1 MAADKLSDE
10 VLREGIKALKEIY
23 KKSKKKE
30 DLQTMMAVADRFL
43 LLFESTSDIER
54 DKRHPTG
61 FSRIVMET
69 EDDGD

>member
-10 VLREGIKALKEIY
+10 ILRQGMKALRDIY

-43 LLFESTSDIER
+43 LLYESMSDTER
-54 DKRHPTG
+54 DRRHPTG

-69 EDDGD
+69 EDD